1 MKKFILLLFIIFL
14 PFSVN
19 AETCNAD
26 KITISSITA
35 ENKSDNVLELEE
47 ATANGMNINL
57 NLSMSEVGDNIKYK
71 VVIKNDSSEDYGF
84 DKNSLNIHS
93 DYINYDIETED
104 NSNIVKANSSKVV
117 YLKVIY
123 EKDVPGEKFNFGTFN
138 DNDKMIINLSTG
150 ILPDTLKNPNTGDIL
165 IKYILVLILS
175 IGISLI
181 AFKTTKSIKLMI
193 LILGTAIIIPTS
205 TFALCKCEIN
215 IESNIVIKSGNR
227 QCSHN
232 PRDLRE
238 FVMCELETDIY
249 DITKKEC
256 DEIINNANSTEEE
269 VQEAKELMESYDY
282 LISQFDWDSYI
293 YKTINRNNYMNYP
306 DGIYINGIRAMSFYN
321 GETYSDFSSYYNY
334 LNNNNLEY
342 NNYLPEWKEN
352 TLKEIS
358 GYSFTKPGKTDMLE
372 NLISRDDIIRT
383 ELVYDDSID
392 LNINS
397 PIHIT
402 KFYKS
407 RPIEEI
413 EINMDAWWSLSWKKD
428 AETGDGNYYFGEWAN
443 NPENITLS
451 LFNWKVD
458 LINSLIDSYVNAL
471 RGNTHIASSD
481 GFSYY
486 GLEEL
491 FTIGKEK
498 GYVKYSLDEILNG
511 EIDDKS
517 KEILEAFGITDI
529 KVLQLYNAADEQ
541 PYSYYYYNHS
551 QNSDDFSWETLMEGY
566 SRIKKYYDYVG
577 IEYDTI
583 YCTKNTGNGTQQIPC
598 WCSRKYNSYIPWK
611 NAKIVYNGKYYE
623 GEKSIFEFM
632 IDYYNITGDNYE
644 SKLESLYDHLFEITS
659 Y

>member
-413 EINMDAWWSLSWKKD
+413 EINMDAWWSL
-428 AETGDGNYYFGEWAN
+428 
-443 NPENITLS
+443 
-451 LFNWKVD
+451 
-458 LINSLIDSYVNAL
+458 
-471 RGNTHIASSD
+471 R
-481 GFSYY
+481 
-486 GLEEL
+486 
-491 FTIGKEK
+491 
-498 GYVKYSLDEILNG
+498 
-511 EIDDKS
+511 
-517 KEILEAFGITDI
+517 
-529 KVLQLYNAADEQ
+529 
-541 PYSYYYYNHS
+541 
-551 QNSDDFSWETLMEGY
+551 
-566 SRIKKYYDYVG
+566 
-577 IEYDTI
+577 
-583 YCTKNTGNGTQQIPC
+583 
-598 WCSRKYNSYIPWK
+598 
-611 NAKIVYNGKYYE
+611 
-623 GEKSIFEFM
+623 
-632 IDYYNITGDNYE
+632 
-644 SKLESLYDHLFEITS
+644 
-659 Y
+659 